1 METENNGLSY
11 AERVAKKQLNHM
23 RMNTALTAACFLAVL
38 VAVAFIAPRIVE
50 AVREV
55 QTMVA
60 NVNGL
65 IDDASIAL
73 DDLKE
78 VTAEL
83 AAVDIEG
90 MLSDVDTLVTES
102 TDGMRTAIERLQL
115 IDFSALNKAIADLN
129 SVVGPLAKLF
139 SK

>member
-1 METENNGLSY
+1 
-11 AERVAKKQLNHM
+11 
-23 RMNTALTAACFLAVL
+23 MNTALTAACFLAVL

-83 AAVDIEG
+83 TAVDIEG